1 MKRGFVLVSVFIA
14 SLLLLPLTSLAYLE
28 LDAVQNSKSAYLMED
43 VAFDFILKNRRYLDD
58 PVAITIK
65 GEHREWLQS
74 TYTLINME
82 GNSQEEFSINY
93 YPTGDVSGIF
103 RYTIK
108 AESLIS
114 KLSVTEDFYLDVKRP
129 AEITGFEVT
138 KDGTLI
144 NMEVTME
151 SNAERTV
158 TLNFELIGR
167 DSQVIDSFSREAVLE
182 EGENAL
188 EYTIEVSESMPACD
202 YMIRATLEGTSN
214 SRTSSFTVMPVHDVV
229 ESVTKKSSPLYEE
242 FEITVYNN
250 GNVPEPLYVVQ
261 TTVPNNDLITGF
273 VTSPSSCSGDGDN
286 QDCNYVIKDLE
297 PGATALVTYRLDFWS
312 IYAQYSL
319 IIIAILGV
327 AAFGFFRAASPTIR
341 KKASKRGMDKHHIV
355 LEIKNPFY
363 HSLSNVIVRDWVSP
377 LASVLHDEIE
387 MFKPLVRRSD
397 AGTELIWRLGDMRP
411 RETRIITYPI
421 KTLVQGSLKMPRAYI
436 RFNKP
441 NGKFSRIFSGQLIV
455 E

>member
-1 MKRGFVLVSVFIA
+1 MKRGLVFVSVFIA
-14 SLLLLPLTSLAYLE
+14 SLLLLSSASLAYLE
-28 LDAVQNSKSAYLMED
+28 LNVVQNSKSAYLMED
-43 VAFDFILKNRRYLDD
+43 VSFDFVLKNKRYLED
-58 PVAITIK
+58 PVAITIQ

-74 TYTLINME
+74 TYTLINMK
-82 GNSQEEFSINY
+82 GNSQESFSISY
-93 YPTGDVSGIF
+93 YPTGDISGVF
-103 RYTIK
+103 KYTIK
-108 AESLIS
+108 AESLVS
-114 KLSVTEDFYLDVKRP
+114 KLSVSKDFYLEVKRP
-129 AEITGFEVT
+129 AEITGFDVKKE
-138 KDGTLI
+138 GTEI
-144 NMEVTME
+144 MMDVTML
-151 SNAERTV
+151 SNEKRMV
-158 TLNFELIGR
+158 TLNFELMGR
-167 DSQVIDSFSREAVLE
+167 EGKVIDSFSREAGLD
-182 EGENAL
+182 EGENVL
-188 EYTIEVSESMPACD
+188 KYVVEVSERMPACD
-202 YMIRATLEGTSN
+202 YIVKVNLDGTSN

-229 ESVTKKSSPLYEE
+229 ESVMKKSTPLYEDY
-242 FEITVYNN
+242 EITVYNN

-261 TTVPNNDLITGF
+261 TTVPNNDLVTGF
-273 VTSPSSCSGDGDN
+273 ITSPSGCSADGEN
-286 QDCNYVIKDLE
+286 RDCNYVIKDLA

-341 KKASKRGMDKHHIV
+341 KKTSRREADKHHIV

-377 LASVLHDEIE
+377 LASVLHNEIE
-387 MFKPLVRRSD
+387 MFKPMVRRSD
-397 AGTELIWRLGDMRP
+397 AGTELIWRLGDMKP

-436 RFNKP
+436 RYNKP